1 MNTKIYKIAREI
13 KKLCIALNNI
23 NNSIGMIV
31 SNYQSDLIQKK
42 TKSDETGCSIGKDK
56 FMQVSICDI
65 EEGRSI

>member
-31 SNYQSDLIQKK
+31 SNYLSDLIQKK
-42 TKSDETGCSIGKDK
+42 TKSDDGCSIGKDK